1 MKKVLFVI
9 LCNKEGPVMQIPVP
23 KGKPVTG
30 NFYKNVVIKNLKK
43 WYETCRLKTGVKFLR
58 RMHDKA
64 PSHNE
69 RNVTEAEKAFVLPN
83 PLFLQ
88 SKPHAFCLKYHLFGK
103 KMPLGL
109 QCISIL
115 CLSLLRS
122 MKNVFW
128 CEMIV
133 YKCVS
138 SPRENSVRIRTGTNK
153 IIKDE

>member
-30 NFYKNVVIKNLKK
+30 NFYKNVVIKILKK

-103 KMPLGL
+103 RCPWVCNVSVYYVCPYWGVWKMF
-109 QCISIL
+109 SDVKW
-115 CLSLLRS
+115 LST
-122 MKNVFW
+122 NVSPAQGK
-128 CEMIV
+128 IV
-133 YKCVS
+133 
-138 SPRENSVRIRTGTNK
+138 
-153 IIKDE
+153 